1 MGKLQRI
8 VWAAVGHEGVV
19 NFGRR
24 HDRAHRYCTVGDL
37 LREIEDIGGHP
48 KRLRTRIGAA
58 AAQTG
63 NHLVEN
69 QQNVAGIAELA
80 QPL

>member
-8 VWAAVGHEGVV
+8 VRAAMGHEGVV
-19 NFGRR
+19 DFGGR
-24 HDRAHRYCTVGDL
+24 HDRAHRYRAVGDL
-37 LREIEDIGGHP
+37 LREIEDIGAHP

-63 NHLVEN
+63 DHLVKN
-69 QQNVAGIAELA
+69 QQNVVGIAELA